1 MVAEVVLLATLYSHN
16 LTGRTMANGQ
26 TYHPNRPAVALNQ
39 VPLGSKVIIC
49 SLPPELPKSFLGM
62 HGQRNPNKGWVSKCI
77 RATVTD
83 RIAPRFAK
91 RRVDLSDEVARRLG
105 GRMPQRVVIYP

>member
-1 MVAEVVLLATLYSHN
+1 MVVAEIILLATLYSHN
-16 LTGRTMANGQ
+16 LTGRPMANGQ
-26 TYHPNRPAVALNQ
+26 PYHPDRPAVALNLL
-39 VPLGSKVIIC
+39 PLGSPVLIC
-49 SLPPELPKSFLGM
+49 NST
-62 HGQRNPNKGWVSKCI
+62 KCI